1 MYAPSIIDPAL
12 DDRLRADVEPG
23 ERLVWTGQPRRGA
36 YARRMLPAG
45 IAGLAFLA
53 FGIGAGFMVAT
64 MNTPIVPPP
73 EALAQM
79 TPQERAVWERHQQP
93 DAMDRVLPFIFA
105 GGFGLFGLPLSLI
118 PIMAWFAAGRTAY
131 AITDRGVIVQQGKLT
146 GGYVSLRY
154 QRSQLSSLQR
164 TERSGGVGDLE
175 FVSAPATDGT
185 TTTGRG
191 GRAPNVKSGFFG
203 IDGVREVE
211 QMLKKTLRI
220 DESREVEPTAS
231 VLSIDSASEATD
243 VEVGEPDPE
252 SDTSQQ
258 YTGESADDGG
268 GGADPGEEPQ
278 AR

>member
-64 MNTPIVPPP
+64 MNKPIVPPP
-73 EALAQM
+73 EILAKM
-79 TPQERAVWERHQQP
+79 PPEERAVWERNQQP
-93 DAMDRVLPFIFA
+93 DALDRVLPFIFA

-118 PIMAWFAAGRTAY
+118 PLMAWFAAGRTAY

-154 QRSQLSSLQR
+154 HRSQLTSLQR

-220 DESREVEPTAS
+220 DESREAEQAAAEISVEGSSEAMDESTTEPEPDASQEPT
-231 VLSIDSASEATD
+231 D
-243 VEVGEPDPE
+243 E
-252 SDTSQQ
+252 SD
-258 YTGESADDGG
+258 DGS
-268 GGADPGEEPQ
+268 GGAEPGEEPR

>member
-1 MYAPSIIDPAL
+1 
-12 DDRLRADVEPG
+12 
-23 ERLVWTGQPRRGA
+23 
-36 YARRMLPAG
+36 MLPAG

-64 MNTPIVPPP
+64 MNKPIVPPP

-79 TPQERAVWERHQQP
+79 SPQERAVWERHQQP

-118 PIMAWFAAGRTAY
+118 PVMAWFAAERTAY

-154 QRSQLSSLQR
+154 HRSQLTSLQR

-185 TTTGRG
+185 TGAGRGGG

-211 QMLKKTLRI
+211 QMLKKSLRI
-220 DESREVEPTAS
+220 DESREAEPVAAE
-231 VLSIDSASEATD
+231 VDIDSGSEAMND
-243 VEVGEPDPE
+243 EVGDSEPDSSSE
-252 SDTSQQ
+252 T
-258 YTGESADDGG
+258 TNDGG
-268 GGADPGEEPQ
+268 DENADSGEEPQ